1 MIERASIRFHK
12 VKSCGLYRQRAR
24 NSEMGSFTEI
34 VNNIYNWSSSGG
46 RLIQNTCTYEVNE
59 DTDMDFLETYL
70 VSMKHDP
77 SSGDYFVA
85 MWNRTHD
92 SGDSVYALDPST
104 TVDNLSEGALHR
116 GNLPSQ
122 SIPGY
127 ATYFWLMPSQNTI
140 ATITFGTPRTG
151 MKPFSHWLESFI
163 KTESRY
169 VRFDENDQFLGYAIG
184 NNQPNN
190 DLVAR
195 FTRTLHKNPA
205 KRDLI
210 LRSREQIRG
219 VIRRINLDR
228 GQPVHEGA
236 VDKLL
241 NLIGIA
247 NSSGH
252 MPHEIPLTYELNYT
266 PSEAE
271 LNQIIV
277 NYESGQDN
285 GSWQDVGFKFPQN
298 NVFGADEKEWLS
310 KSYSKG
316 KISIDV
322 EWVVAG
328 QLLNMVALKASINSR
343 REELEALLPA
353 IREVSASTQVA

>member
-1 MIERASIRFHK
+1 MIEKASVRFHK
-12 VKSCGLYRQRAR
+12 IKSCGLYRERAR
-24 NSEMGSFTEI
+24 KPELGSFTEI
-34 VNNIYNWSSSGG
+34 VNNIYNWSNSQG

-59 DTDMDFLETYL
+59 DSDMDFLETYL
-70 VSMKHDP
+70 VSMKHD
-77 SSGDYFVA
+77 SISGDYFIA
-85 MWNRTHD
+85 MWNKTHD
-92 SGDSVYALDPST
+92 SGDSVYALDASAT
-104 TVDNLSEGALHR
+104 IDNVNEQALYK
-116 GNLPSQ
+116 GNLPSH
-122 SIPGY
+122 SIPGF

-169 VRFDENDQFLGYAIG
+169 VKFDDNDQFIGYAVG
-184 NNQPNN
+184 DNKPNAE
-190 DLVAR
+190 LVPR

-210 LRSREQIRG
+210 LQSRDQIRG
-219 VIRRINLDR
+219 VIRRIKLDR
-228 GQPVHEGA
+228 AQPIHEGT

-241 NLIGIA
+241 SLIGIA
-247 NSSGH
+247 NRNEH

-271 LNQIIV
+271 LNGIID
-277 NYESGQDN
+277 NYESGQGN
-285 GSWQDVGFKFPQN
+285 GSWEDVGFKFPQN

-310 KSYSKG
+310 KSYCKG

-322 EWVVAG
+322 EWVVIG
-328 QLLNMVALKASINSR
+328 QLLDMLNLKTSINSR
-343 REELEALLPA
+343 REELMNLLPA
-353 IREVSASTQVA
+353 IREVDAEIQVA